1 MLVSMADDLD
11 TTQASLNDNDDP
23 SPSYM
28 LGHVVFSGP
37 SSGDRTGLAYQRN
50 YFLEWSSQPREL
62 QIACQWGERG
72 REARWALRSVAA
84 ESFSLVPGRPAL
96 GVREWGGGRWRGAVG
111 AGACTM
117 DVGDARL
124 S

>member
-1 MLVSMADDLD
+1 MLVSMEGDLD
-11 TTQASLNDNDDP
+11 TTQASRNDNDDP

-37 SSGDRTGLAYQRN
+37 SSADAYQRN
-50 YFLEWSSQPREL
+50 DFLEWSSQPREL
-62 QIACQWGERG
+62 QIACQWGKRG

-96 GVREWGGGRWRGAVG
+96 GVRE
-111 AGACTM
+111 
-117 DVGDARL
+117 
-124 S
+124 

>member
-1 MLVSMADDLD
+1 MLVSMEGDLN
-11 TTQASLNDNDDP
+11 TTQASRNDNDDP
-23 SPSYM
+23 SLSYM

-37 SSGDRTGLAYQRN
+37 TSGDRTGRAYQRN
-50 YFLEWSSQPREL
+50 DFLDWTSQPREL

-96 GVREWGGGRWRGAVG
+96 GVRE
-111 AGACTM
+111 
-117 DVGDARL
+117 
-124 S
+124 